1 MFLFHWIMHVAFC
14 YRVYSLYGFYL
25 RLWCDKQCV
34 IWRVCHAVLTRACF
48 SPMWCF
54 ARRLLSLAPR
64 GRSVS
69 VRLKARNWVKAN
81 QSAAPILHCEG
92 GREGGRGGGERK
104 RAPRL
109 HPVALCC
116 ESVLGFSHEKE
127 YALMHSNRSQVPPTF
142 YNLKIRISLS
152 YH

>member
-1 MFLFHWIMHVAFC
+1 MREPHRSQDHFHLKCFCSIGSCTNCRWEHVAFC

-81 QSAAPILHCEG
+81 QSAAPIRHWEG
-92 GREGGRGGGERK
+92 GREWGVGGGGWGERK

-116 ESVLGFSHEKE
+116 ESVLGFSHERN
-127 YALMHSNRSQVPPTF
+127 MH
-142 YNLKIRISLS
+142 
-152 YH
+152 